1 MSDVVLIEDLTVEC
15 IVGLYE
21 WEQQLPRKLVIGLE
35 LGVDNQRAAASDAME
50 DSVDYGAVCERVT
63 AICKTTHYRL
73 IETLAEHI
81 ARDLLAGYLL
91 LGSVQ
96 LTIRKPGA
104 VSVARNVGIRIRR
117 ER

>member
-35 LGVDNQRAAASDAME
+35 LGVDNRRAAASDAMQ

-63 AICKTTHYRL
+63 AICKATHYRL

-81 ARDLLAGYLL
+81 ARELLAGYPL